1 MNNLEHGAY
10 TMDPDDLPKKR
21 PDMVIG
27 ENLDMISLT
36 ELAQRIDTLESEI
49 NRTRAEIAKKQSS
62 RSVADAFFASKPQ
75 T

>member
-1 MNNLEHGAY
+1 
-10 TMDPDDLPKKR
+10 MDPDDLPKKR